1 MGVYQN
7 PKKNNNNNN
16 NTQVS
21 TVDSMKNILGGIDI
35 KKQFKSILKDKSAGF
50 MVSLLNLY
58 EKDLSKCEPMSVI
71 NSALVAASL
80 DLPIDKNLGFA
91 WIVPYKRGK
100 DGLMTAQFQIGY
112 KGLIQ
117 LALRTAQYKKLN
129 AIMVYEE
136 NFKSWNP
143 LTEEFELDL
152 TKEPDT
158 MRDPVGFVAYFK
170 LLNGFE
176 KTVYWSIEQ
185 AEKHAKKY
193 SKSYESDREGAI
205 WNTNPNEMHL
215 KTVLRNMLNK
225 YGILSI
231 QMQNALVADQAEIKK
246 ITPINN
252 DANLIID
259 TNYIDNPD
267 EEEKNGDVT
276 AEDVGFNSANKF

>member
-7 PKKNNNNNN
+7 ENNK
-16 NTQVS
+16 TQSVQ
-21 TVDSMKNILGGIDI
+21 TDTIDEMKNILGSLEV
-35 KKQFKSILKDKSAGF
+35 KKQFKSLMKEKAAGF

-58 EKDLSKCEPMSVI
+58 EKDLSKCDPMSVL
-71 NSALVAASL
+71 NSALVAATL

-91 WIVPYKRGK
+91 WVIPYKKGK
-100 DGLMTAQFQIGY
+100 NGLMTAQFQIGY

-143 LTEEFELDL
+143 LTEEFEFDL

-158 MRDPVGFVAYFK
+158 MKDPVGFVAYFK

-176 KTVYWSIEQ
+176 KTLYWSREQ

-193 SKSYESDREGAI
+193 SKSYESEREGAI

-231 QMQNALVADQAEIKK
+231 EMQNALVADQAEIKK
-246 ITPINN
+246 V
-252 DANLIID
+252 D
-259 TNYIDNPD
+259 TNNNKIEVNYVDNPLQID
-267 EEEKNGDVT
+267 ENSGTGEVIDVT
-276 AEDVGFNSANKF
+276 ASDVGFDSASKFK